1 VNPYFDSVILHVCCL
16 IPPVIIHLIRESLFP
31 ASAMTIVGISLHAGA
46 IDDTLLFYQHVIM
59 DSESIQSRAI
69 RVTQC
74 L

>member
-1 VNPYFDSVILHVCCL
+1 MILHVCCL

-46 IDDTLLFYQHVIM
+46 IDDMLFYQHVIM
-59 DSESIQSRAI
+59 DLESIQSRAI